1 MGLLLAF
8 VQYLRY
14 YKRAEYKSIPQVSS
28 LGGHM
33 EDAAM
38 TSEHVRA
45 ARALLRWEQR
55 DLAKRSGVSLPSV
68 KRLETQPG
76 ALAAQATT
84 VAALRKAFED
94 VGIEFLNGGQP
105 GARLVKSE
113 PKAKPKRRR

>member
-1 MGLLLAF
+1 
-8 VQYLRY
+8 
-14 YKRAEYKSIPQVSS
+14 
-28 LGGHM
+28 
-33 EDAAM
+33 
-38 TSEHVRA
+38 
-45 ARALLRWEQR
+45 
-55 DLAKRSGVSLPSV
+55 V

-105 GARLVKSE
+105 GVRLVKSE